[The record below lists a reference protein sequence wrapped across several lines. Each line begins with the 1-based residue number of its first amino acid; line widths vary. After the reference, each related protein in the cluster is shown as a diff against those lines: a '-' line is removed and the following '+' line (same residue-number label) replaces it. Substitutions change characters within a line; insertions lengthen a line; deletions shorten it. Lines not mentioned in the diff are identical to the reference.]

1 MTLRNVLYPTD
12 VVIEFDHTS
21 YTTMEGEDVMF
32 RIVKRTDSSREVT
45 VVFSTSTELGTAT
58 GMCKR
63 ELLNL
68 SLSLSLSL
76 SLYDVLMCAYVN
88 KVV

>member
-12 VVIEFDHTS
+12 VVIEFDRTS